1 MPLLAQENSLSG
13 VLMALADEKSVAAEA
28 ASVLVV
34 QNGKPVACQ
43 IGSKE
48 ARCMIQGN
56 LIHPNVFLPSFNRGN
71 GDRLRVRREEWSDNN
86 QFMIVQVNPNH
97 DSWLPVESVESAD
110 AAVTDIHK
118 LAESRELFD
127 CWEHDCQVILSVH
140 NGERQIFARCSTIE
154 IDGIRSFPNHCSP
167 MLFEAKDKAWI
178 KAVTEYIFNGIN
190 PASPISETFAVRAAA
205 SLGIDDAA
213 LIQAVD
219 TALNKSPFI
228 F

>member
-1 MPLLAQENSLSG
+1 
-13 VLMALADEKSVAAEA
+13 
-28 ASVLVV
+28 
-34 QNGKPVACQ
+34 
-43 IGSKE
+43 
-48 ARCMIQGN
+48 
-56 LIHPNVFLPSFNRGN
+56 
-71 GDRLRVRREEWSDNN
+71 
-86 QFMIVQVNPNH
+86 
-97 DSWLPVESVESAD
+97 
-110 AAVTDIHK
+110 
-118 LAESRELFD
+118 
-127 CWEHDCQVILSVH
+127 
-140 NGERQIFARCSTIE
+140 
-154 IDGIRSFPNHCSP
+154 